1 MYPGCFVP
9 NQKCG
14 VKEDV
19 SGVGV
24 GLLKVQGVEQGPV
37 LMYTH
42 KIICGIY
49 TICKICKISEIYLL
63 IYNTY

>member
-1 MYPGCFVP
+1 MP

-19 SGVGV
+19 SGVVV
-24 GLLKVQGVEQGPV
+24 GLLKAQGVEQGPV

-42 KIICGIY
+42 KIICRIY
-49 TICKICKISEIYLL
+49 TLCKICKISDIYLF
-63 IYNTY
+63 I

>member
-1 MYPGCFVP
+1 MP

-24 GLLKVQGVEQGPV
+24 GLLKEEGVEQGPV
-37 LMYTH
+37 L
-42 KIICGIY
+42 I
-49 TICKICKISEIYLL
+49 
-63 IYNTY
+63 